1 VTTIAIVED
10 DNLLARMYAQK
21 FEKDGYKAIIANDGQ
36 EGLDIIREQKP
47 DLVLLDIMLPKIN
60 GFKVL
65 EKIKE
70 DSSKQIKNI
79 PVVLLT
85 NLARGK
91 QDIDRGL
98 ERGAVCY
105 LIKWETTP
113 TQVVEK
119 IKEILKAKGH
129 DQLLENSSGQNQS
142 S

>member
-70 DSSKQIKNI
+70 DF
-79 PVVLLT
+79 
-85 NLARGK
+85 
-91 QDIDRGL
+91 
-98 ERGAVCY
+98 
-105 LIKWETTP
+105 
-113 TQVVEK
+113 
-119 IKEILKAKGH
+119 
-129 DQLLENSSGQNQS
+129 
-142 S
+142 